1 MDLKISSS
9 NGALDKLLKKKKGNL
24 RNDRSVEGWGLRYR
38 SKRGLYQIVIH
49 GVVLLALFYG
59 ASLF

>member
-1 MDLKISSS
+1 MGLKISLS
-9 NGALDKLLKKKKGNL
+9 NGAQNKLLQKKKGDP
-24 RNDRSVEGWGLRYR
+24 RNDRSDEGWGLRYR